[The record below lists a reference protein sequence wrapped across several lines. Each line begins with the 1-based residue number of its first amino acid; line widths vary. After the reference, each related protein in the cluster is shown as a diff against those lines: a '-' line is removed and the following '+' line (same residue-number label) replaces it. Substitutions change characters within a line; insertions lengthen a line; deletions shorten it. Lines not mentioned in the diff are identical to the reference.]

1 MDQQYFYQP
10 TVTKNAAYYRERAR
24 NALKGSYWYAF
35 LAAMLASLLGGVST
49 GNFSF
54 NFNFGTNTEVG
65 EEQANAFAVQIKDIL
80 VAVRSGDLSYIF
92 DSYPWLAVFGV
103 VFGVA
108 VIFGIA
114 FSLFVSAPV
123 AVGYQRYNLNLMDGA
138 GQTDIGV
145 LFRYFKVGYGKTI
158 GLRVLYGLIS
168 FACSIPML
176 LGALPLTYVSV
187 KLGLHITLDQN
198 PSDLVSVMGGEY
210 SYPILFL
217 LACLVFLVGCAVTI
231 VLSFVVQYRYA
242 MSFLILAEYPEISA
256 IDALRNSANLM
267 RGNKW
272 RLFCLQISFI
282 GWVLLATMCTCG
294 IGVMFLTP
302 YMSAATAAFYDD
314 IANRAAAR
322 ETEFPSLDPND
333 YIAD

>member
-10 TVTKNAAYYRERAR
+10 PVKKNAAYYRERAR
-24 NALKGSYWYAF
+24 NALKGFYWYAL
-35 LAAMLASLLGGVST
+35 LAAFVASILGGVSS
-49 GNFSF
+49 GSFSF
-54 NFNFGTNTEVG
+54 NFNFGTSTEVG
-65 EEQANAFAVQIKDIL
+65 EEQANSFFVQIRDIAD
-80 VAVRSGDLSYIF
+80 AVRSGDVSYLF
-92 DSYPWLAVFGV
+92 EAYPWLAVFGI
-103 VFGVA
+103 VFA
-108 VIFGIA
+108 VLMVFGIA
-114 FSLFVSAPV
+114 FSLFVSSPV

-158 GLRVLYGLIS
+158 GLRVVYGLIS
-168 FACSIPML
+168 FACLIPML
-176 LGALPLTYVSV
+176 VGGLFFTYVGL
-187 KLGLHITLDQN
+187 KLGLHITLDAN
-198 PSDLVSVMGGEY
+198 PSQMISVFGTEL
-210 SYPILFL
+210 SYVTAAL
-217 LACLVFLVGCAVTI
+217 LAVLVLLLGATVTI
-231 VLSFVVQYRYA
+231 VLLFVVLYRYA
-242 MSFLILAEYPEISA
+242 FCFMILAEYPEMRV

-282 GWVLLATMCTCG
+282 GWVILAALCTCG
-294 IGVMFLTP
+294 IGAFFLTP

-333 YIAD
+333 YIVD

>member
-24 NALKGSYWYAF
+24 NALKGFYWYAF
-35 LAAMLASLLGGVST
+35 LAAMLASLLGGISS
-49 GNFSF
+49 GSFSF

-198 PSDLVSVMGGEY
+198 PSEFVSLMGMEL

-256 IDALRNSANLM
+256 IDALRNSASLM

-282 GWVLLATMCTCG
+282 GWVLLAGCCTCG

-302 YMSAATAAFYDD
+302 YMSAANAAFYDD

>member
-49 GNFSF
+49 GSFSF

-138 GQTDIGV
+138 GQKDMGV
-145 LFRYFKVGYGKTI
+145 LFRYFKVGYGKTVAA
-158 GLRVLYGLIS
+158 RVLYGLIS

-176 LGALPLTYVSV
+176 VGGLFFTYVV
-187 KLGLHITLDQN
+187 LKLGLHITLDGNSTQMI
-198 PSDLVSVMGGEY
+198 SVLGMDL
-210 SYPILFL
+210 SYVIAAL
-217 LACLVFLVGCAVTI
+217 LAVLVLLLTATVTI

-242 MSFLILAEYPEISA
+242 MSFLILAEYPEIGVV
-256 IDALRNSANLM
+256 DAFRNSANLM

-282 GWVLLATMCTCG
+282 GWVLLAACCTCG

-302 YMSAATAAFYDD
+302 YMSAANAAFYDD

>member
-35 LAAMLASLLGGVST
+35 LAAFLASLLGGVSS
-49 GNFSF
+49 GSFSF
-54 NFNFGTNTEVG
+54 NFNFGTNTEGG

-80 VAVRSGDLSYIF
+80 AAVRSGDFSYIF

-145 LFRYFKVGYGKTI
+145 LFRYFKVSYGKTI

-176 LGALPLTYVSV
+176 VGGLFFTYVV
-187 KLGLHITLDQN
+187 LKLGLHITLDGNSTQMI
-198 PSDLVSVMGGEY
+198 SVLGADL
-210 SYPILFL
+210 SYVIAAL
-217 LACLVFLVGCAVTI
+217 LAVLVLLLTATVTI

-242 MSFLILAEYPEISA
+242 MSFLILAEYPEISV
-256 IDALRNSANLM
+256 IDALRNSASLM

-282 GWVLLATMCTCG
+282 GWMLLAGCCTCG

-302 YMSAATAAFYDD
+302 YMSAANAAFYDD

-333 YIAD
+333 YTVD

>member
-49 GNFSF
+49 GSFSF

-92 DSYPWLAVFGV
+92 DNYPWLAVFGV

-176 LGALPLTYVSV
+176 LGVLPLTYVSV

-242 MSFLILAEYPEISA
+242 MSFLILAEYPEISI
-256 IDALRNSANLM
+256 IDALRNSASLM

-282 GWVLLATMCTCG
+282 GWVLLAGCCTCG

-302 YMSAATAAFYDD
+302 YMSAANAAFYDD